1 MDQKRLLWMART
13 VAITFAD
20 MVEAYTLRSLQNET
34 RIHQM
39 VENAYKVTLA

>member
-1 MDQKRLLWMART
+1 MGQKRLLWMTRT
-13 VAITFAD
+13 VAITVAG
-20 MVEAYTLRSLQNET
+20 MVEAYTLRSLQTET